1 MRTLLQGTMLETDK
15 TQLEEQW
22 RSPQGRS
29 YTMEEPQSG
38 GACIQAGVWD
48 TSVQEGA
55 TIINVAS

>member
-1 MRTLLQGTMLETDK
+1 M
-15 TQLEEQW
+15 EE
-22 RSPQGRS
+22 PTGEEL